1 MSEIKSIFVRT
12 NDIVRSIEL
21 PDAKLS
27 SNTLEPNV
35 YKAIA
40 KETPFGL
47 DISFQVMDNFTEPS
61 KYYGSLLSYAKHIED
76 YRDNHQGNLGVLLY
90 GMSGTGK
97 SLLARRLCNDF
108 QSKGMPIIIIDSNT
122 VLHLE
127 AIIQLLNTPCVFLL
141 DEFEKMF
148 ESTEQQGY
156 LLTILDG
163 IYQTNHTF
171 ILTAN
176 DADMVHPYMFSRPSR
191 IRYAI
196 EYENLD
202 VELVEEIL
210 NDLLE
215 DKTKVDQVLTLMLQI
230 DNLSF
235 DVLTQFIEEVNFY
248 KDKPIKDL
256 TDIFNIE
263 FSEELLA
270 NKYIPTL
277 VDKKSGSSL
286 PELLN
291 KVIKPIFENTNIDI
305 NTDID
310 FKTTFARHVSLS
322 ELSANDFEDINLFV
336 LEQLCNSKYENS
348 HFSPENVSKIKYS
361 KSGLVF
367 DCVFGRSALRS
378 LEFILIESLSI
389 HPNLDWNEIKRK
401 IIPAILK
408 QFPKEFTCIC
418 KPLPKTNY
426 KYFF

>member
-12 NDIVRSIEL
+12 NNIVRSIEL

-35 YKAIA
+35 YKAIS

-47 DISFQVMDNFTEPS
+47 DISFQVMDNFVEPS
-61 KYYGSLLSYAKHIED
+61 KYYGSLLDYAKHIED
-76 YRDNHQGNLGVLLY
+76 YRENHQGNLGVLLY
-90 GMSGTGK
+90 GISGTGK
-97 SLLARRLCNDF
+97 SLLAKRLCNDF

-122 VLHLE
+122 VLYLE

-176 DADMVHPYMFSRPSR
+176 DVDAINPYMFSRPSR

-196 EYENLD
+196 GYETLD
-202 VELVEEIL
+202 VELIEEIL

-215 DKTKVDQVLTLMLQI
+215 DKSKVDQVLTLMLQI

-235 DVLTQFIEEVNFY
+235 DVLTQFIKEVNFY
-248 KDKPIKDL
+248 KDKSIKDL
-256 TDIFNIE
+256 ADLFNIE
-263 FSEELLA
+263 LSEELLA

-277 VDKKSGSSL
+277 VDKKSGKSL
-286 PELLN
+286 PELIN
-291 KVIKPIFENTNIDI
+291 KLIKPFFEGTNINI
-305 NTDID
+305 E
-310 FKTTFARHVSLS
+310 FKTTFNRNMTLS
-322 ELSANDFEDINLFV
+322 ELSVADFTIQNLFM
-336 LEQLCNSKYENS
+336 LEQLCDCKYENS
-348 HFSPENVSKIKYS
+348 HFSPVSISKIKYK
-361 KSGLVF
+361 KSGLTF
-367 DCVFGRSALRS
+367 DCVFGRSAFRS
-378 LEFILIESLSI
+378 LEFILAESLSI
-389 HPNLDWNEIKRK
+389 HPNLDWSEIKQK
-401 IIPAILK
+401 IVPSLLE

-418 KPLPKTNY
+418 KPLARTSY

>member
-12 NDIVRSIEL
+12 NNIVRNVEL
-21 PDAKLS
+21 PDGKLS
-27 SNTLEPNV
+27 SDTLEPNV
-35 YKAIA
+35 YKAIT

-97 SLLARRLCNDF
+97 SLLAKHLCNAF
-108 QSKGMPIIIIDSNT
+108 QAKGMPIIVIDANT
-122 VLHLE
+122 VFNLE
-127 AIIQLLNTPCVFLL
+127 AIIQLLKTPCVFLL

-148 ESTEQQGY
+148 ENNAQQGY

-176 DADMVHPYMFSRPSR
+176 ETHSINPYMFSRPSR

-215 DKTKVDQVLTLMLQI
+215 DKSKVSQVLTLMLQI

-235 DVLTQFIEEVNFY
+235 DVLTQFIKEVNFY
-248 KDKPIKDL
+248 KDKSIKDL
-256 TDIFNIE
+256 ADLFNIE
-263 FSEELLA
+263 LSEELLA
-270 NKYIPTL
+270 EKYIPTL
-277 VDKKSGSSL
+277 VDKKSGKSL

-291 KVIKPIFENTNIDI
+291 ELVKPIFEGTNI
-305 NTDID
+305 NID
-310 FKTTFARHVSLS
+310 FVTTFGRRLTLS
-322 ELSANDFEDINLFV
+322 ELSSNNFESNDLFI
-336 LEQLCNSKYENS
+336 LERIYERDYES
-348 HFSPENVSKIKYS
+348 TYFSPENVTKLKYT
-361 KSGLVF
+361 KSGVTF
-367 DCVFGRSALRS
+367 DCVFGRSAFSS
-378 LEFILIESLSI
+378 LEYILANSLNI
-389 HPNLDWNEIKRK
+389 HPNLNWAEIKQK
-401 IIPAILK
+401 IVPALLK
-408 QFPKEFTCIC
+408 QFPEEFTCVC
-418 KPLPKTNY
+418 KTIAKTRY
-426 KYFF
+426 KYYF